1 MRTGP
6 AVTHTAPATTTTS
19 FHHRSRVV
27 IFDTF
32 GYPFFPYWYPY
43 WYGYYPYGYYPY
55 GYYYYNRPVY
65 GETYGAGSMVA
76 EVQRH
81 LAHASYY
88 HGAIDGVVGRRTRA
102 AIRAYER
109 AHDLRVDGAIS
120 RQLIATMGLRE

>member
-1 MRTGP
+1 M
-6 AVTHTAPATTTTS
+6 
-19 FHHRSRVV
+19 

-65 GETYGAGSMVA
+65 GETYGAGSIVA
-76 EVQRH
+76 EVQQH
-81 LAHASYY
+81 LARASYY
-88 HGAIDGVVGRRTRA
+88 HGAIDGVVGPRTRA